1 MSTPIERICEFNKKA
16 DLVGYKA
23 SLEASFQ
30 VEEALEGFDLW
41 ILAENIGMDIFPE
54 MTAKDIARFILRGD
68 ILQSTELDPVDAIDK
83 AADAIVFAV
92 GSMHKLGLQPTDI
105 QAVLNA
111 VMDANFTK
119 LNNRKLDDQG
129 KLVKPEGFTN
139 PEELI
144 RIIYEARVSSK

>member
-16 DLVGYKA
+16 NLVGYDA

-41 ILAENIGMDIFPE
+41 ILAENIGMDVFPE
-54 MTAKDIARFILRGD
+54 MKAKDVARFVLRGD
-68 ILQSTELDPVDAIDK
+68 ILRSTELDPIDAIDK

-92 GSMHKLGLQPTDI
+92 GSMYKLGLQPTDI
-105 QAVLNA
+105 RAVLNV

-119 LNNRKLDDQG
+119 LNNRKLDDRG
-129 KLVKPEGFTN
+129 KLMKPEGFVN
-139 PEELI
+139 PEEVI
-144 RIIYEARVSSK
+144 RTIYEGRVSTK